1 MDYTRKG
8 NAFGKGVTFRWW
20 ADDRWSPLQQRGH
33 RGSYNSAP
41 HL

>member
-20 ADDRWSPLQQRGH
+20 ADDRWSPLQQRT
-33 RGSYNSAP
+33 AP
-41 HL
+41 VGTGVLDGP